1 MDVAVLAGVLPHGL
15 RRSPAVRAT
24 VPGHPEEQQLRG
36 LLHPGLPGAAHR
48 QHPAHLLLVRGEKK
62 MMFEYLYL
70 MHPHI
75 HIRSNISVTVSWHM
89 AVFTD
94 ALKKEVVV

>member
-62 MMFEYLYL
+62 MMFEYLY
-70 MHPHI
+70 
-75 HIRSNISVTVSWHM
+75 
-89 AVFTD
+89 
-94 ALKKEVVV
+94 